1 LDFGLY
7 ARVLWRFRV
16 VVLVGLNVAAFL
28 ALSSVA
34 RFEFRDSVPHMVYK
48 EPKLWRSDV
57 RLLVTQPGFPVG
69 RSIFSETTRAG
80 EEEPVAEFADP
91 ARFTELAI
99 LYAHLAVSNDVRA
112 IMRRDGP
119 LLGKVEA
126 APVVA
131 PLSGTPLPMFTISGI
146 AAGPRR
152 ARALASQASRAFRSY
167 LRSQGDKNAIPG
179 SERVQVPVVEG
190 PTRAIVVSSPSL
202 ARPVFVFLLVAL
214 LTIAVA
220 FILENLKPQPR
231 RPAAG
236 AARRPLEDAR
246 QRLVAD
252 QDLPPPAAEVRPQR
266 LG

>member
-16 VVLVGLNVAAFL
+16 VVLIGLNIAAFL
-28 ALSSVA
+28 ALASVV
-34 RFEFRDSVPHMVYK
+34 RFEFRDSVPHFVYK
-48 EPKLWRSDV
+48 EPKLWRSDI
-57 RLLVTQPGFPVG
+57 RLLVTQRGFPAG
-69 RSIFSETTRAG
+69 RSVFGDATRAG
-80 EEEPVAEFADP
+80 DQEPVPEYADP

-112 IMRRDGP
+112 IMRQDGP
-119 LLGKVEA
+119 LIGKVEA

-146 AAGPRR
+146 SAGPRR
-152 ARALASQASRAFRSY
+152 ARALASQASRAFRTY
-167 LRSQGDKNAIPG
+167 LRSQGDENGIPE

-190 PTRAIVVSSPSL
+190 PTRPVVVSSPSL
-202 ARPVFVFLLVAL
+202 ARPLFVFLLVAL

-231 RPAAG
+231 RPAAE
-236 AARRPLEDAR
+236 AAQRPLEDAR

-252 QDLPPPAAEVRPQR
+252 EDLPPPAAEVRPQR